1 MATRMQQ
8 RRGTATQWVST
19 NAGAGPILNA
29 GEIGFESDTNK
40 FKIGDGVNHW
50 DDLTYFVDVDGT
62 SVKTLSGTANQI
74 TASSTSGAFTLS
86 LPNAV
91 TFPGS
96 VTLNADPTSS
106 LHAATK
112 AYVDSA
118 IVGIKFNEPVS
129 SASTATLA
137 GTYSNGTSG
146 VGATITGAQEV
157 LVVDGYTLQLNDRIL
172 LKNQTQAARNGIY
185 KLSTVGVLDTTEWVL
200 TRATDADNSPTG
212 EIQYGDF
219 CFVLNGTVNAGYGYV
234 MTTSGTITIG
244 TTEIAY
250 TAFNSSKTITAGT
263 GLTESSPGTLAIDTG
278 TTADL
283 STSQTLSN
291 KTLTS
296 PVISGLTISDASF
309 IIEGTTA
316 NEFETTMTFT
326 DPTADRTITIPDATG
341 TVVIADLA
349 QTLSNKTISSG
360 VLTGTLTAG
369 SSTGTNGQFL
379 TSTGTGVQWTS
390 PVGAAAFSEL
400 LLVGA

>member
-8 RRGTATQWVST
+8 RRGTATQWT
-19 NAGAGPILNA
+19 NADPILNA

-40 FKIGDGVNHW
+40 FKIGDGTNHW

-129 SASTATLA
+129 SASIATLV

-157 LVVDGYTLQLNDRIL
+157 LVVDGYTLTLNDRVL

-212 EIQYGDF
+212 ELQYGDF

-234 MTTSGTITIG
+234 MTTSGTITLG

-263 GLTESSPGTLAIDTG
+263 GLTESSPGTLAIDTA
-278 TTADL
+278 TTVDL
-283 STSQTLSN
+283 STAQSLSN
-291 KTLTS
+291 KSFT
-296 PVISGLTISDASF
+296 GLVLNDGS
-309 IIEGTTA
+309 IIFEGTTA
-316 NEFETTMTFT
+316 NDHETTLTVT
-326 DPTADRTITIPDATG
+326 DPTADRTITFPDATG
-341 TVVIADLA
+341 TVTLLDAT
-349 QTLSNKTISSG
+349 QTLSNKTLSSP
-360 VLTGTLTAG
+360 VFTGTITAN

-379 TSTGTGVQWTS
+379 TSTGSGVNWTT
-390 PVGAAAFSEL
+390 PVGSAAFSEL
-400 LLVGA
+400 LLIGA

>member
-8 RRGTATQWVST
+8 RRGTATQW
-19 NAGAGPILNA
+19 AGADPILNA

-74 TASSTSGAFTLS
+74 TASDSSGAYTLS
-86 LPNAV
+86 LPSAV

-112 AYVDSA
+112 AYVDAA

-129 SASTATLA
+129 AASTANLA

-146 VGATITGAQEV
+146 VGSTITGAQEA
-157 LVVDGYTLQLNDRIL
+157 LIVDGYTLALNDRVL
-172 LKNQTQAARNGIY
+172 LKNQTQPVRNGIY
-185 KLSTVGVLDTTEWVL
+185 KITTLGVLDTTEWVL

-212 EIQYGDF
+212 ELQYGDF
-219 CFVLNGTVNAGYGYV
+219 CFVLNGTVGAGYGFV
-234 MTTSGTITIG
+234 MTTSGSIIIG

-250 TAFNSSKTITAGT
+250 TAFNSSRTITAGT
-263 GLTESSPGTLAIDTG
+263 GLTESSPGTLAIDTA

-283 STSQTLSN
+283 STAQSLSN
-291 KTLTS
+291 KSFTGLVLNDASIIFEGSTADDHETTLT
-296 PVISGLTISDASF
+296 V
-309 IIEGTTA
+309 
-316 NEFETTMTFT
+316 T
-326 DPTADRTITIPDATG
+326 DPTADRTITFPDATG
-341 TVVIADLA
+341 TVALLDVT
-349 QTLSNKTISSG
+349 QTLSNKTLSSP
-360 VLTGTLTAG
+360 VFSGTITAS
-369 SSTGTNGQFL
+369 SSTGTNGQYL
-379 TSTGTGVQWTS
+379 TSTGSGVTWTTS
-390 PVGAAAFSEL
+390 VGAAAFSEL
-400 LLVGA
+400 LLVGC